1 MSDEG
6 QVGGVEAAVMGTLVV
21 LFGILLVAGAWGVVD
36 AKAAASAAAREAAR
50 AYVEAPNGEAADIAA
65 VRAAR
70 DTFDGYGRDPRAMH
84 VERTAGVFRRC
95 ARVTFEVRHDVRL
108 ARLPGGRG
116 GGSITVRARHS
127 ELVDPLRSGL
137 AGAASC

>member
-1 MSDEG
+1 MNERG

-21 LFGILLVAGAWGVVD
+21 LFGVLLVASAWGVVD

-50 AYVEAPNGEAADIAA
+50 AYVEAPSSAAADAA
-65 VRAAR
+65 ATRAA
-70 DTFDGYGRDPRAMH
+70 TAAFEGYGRDARA
-84 VERTAGVFRRC
+84 VRVTRTSGTFGRC

-108 ARLPGGRG
+108 ARLPGGRDG
-116 GGSITVRARHS
+116 GTITVAARHS

-137 AGAASC
+137 PGASPC